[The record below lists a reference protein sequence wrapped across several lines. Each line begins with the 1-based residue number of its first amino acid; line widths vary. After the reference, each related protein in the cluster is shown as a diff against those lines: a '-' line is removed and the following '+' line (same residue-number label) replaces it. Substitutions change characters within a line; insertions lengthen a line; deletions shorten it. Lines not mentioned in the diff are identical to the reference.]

1 MQENI
6 EILKCQKE
14 ETDYGKIGIEKQEK
28 KDCYKNSI
36 EALIGYMSENEKN
49 PSEKQW
55 NQYAMCQ
62 KYLSGKTIGY
72 LSGIGFNSLC
82 RKLRKEINKKKRQ
95 VED

>member
-1 MQENI
+1 MQENR
-6 EILKCQKE
+6 EILNYQKKEAYYE
-14 ETDYGKIGIEKQEK
+14 EVEIKEQEK
-28 KDCYKNSI
+28 HDCYKNSM
-36 EALIGYMSENEKN
+36 EALIGYMSKNEKN

-72 LSGIGFNSLC
+72 LSGMGFNTLC

-95 VED
+95 TED